1 MKNFISFLFVLG
13 ICSTLIS
20 CKKSSSTTDGGSGS
34 SLFSSTFNASSD
46 LNAWLQSGGGEAVID
61 STAVKF
67 QNITGCF
74 RFETANL
81 ISVKA
86 GKSYT
91 LKIRGKVNNSQDG
104 DPALCA
110 GDFLVYVTQGSTDLI
125 SASFGQFP
133 AWTTNSWS
141 FTVKSSAS
149 INIHFLIGT
158 TRGAWID
165 NLELVEN

>member
-1 MKNFISFLFVLG
+1 MKNFLVFILVLFSAFSL
-13 ICSTLIS
+13 SS
-20 CKKSSSTTDGGSGS
+20 CKKSSSTTGGGSGS
-34 SLFSSTFNASSD
+34 SLFSSTFNTSSN

-61 STAVKF
+61 SAAVKF

-81 ISVKA
+81 ISVQA

-91 LKIRGKVNNSQDG
+91 LKIRGKVNSSQQG

-110 GDFLVYVTQGSTDLI
+110 GDFLVYVTQGTTDLI
-125 SASFGQFP
+125 SASFGEFP

-149 INIHFLIGT
+149 IKIHFLIGT
-158 TRGAWID
+158 TRGAWVD
-165 NLELVEN
+165 NLE